1 MSIKKT
7 SRPSAGFAAAGDHAD
22 AAVNLYPRIARRG
35 GSRGFQIGKEILALM
50 NLAVGVDVGELQRQE
65 PAGDRFVVG
74 TQGRAERL
82 IGFEHQNVFA
92 WRDLRP

>member
-1 MSIKKT
+1 VAIG
-7 SRPSAGFAAAGDHAD
+7 GFAMAGDHAD
-22 AAVNLYPRIARRG
+22 AAVDFHHRVARRG
-35 GSRGFQIGKEILALM
+35 RRYSFETAEEILAFV

-82 IGFEHQNVFA
+82 IGFEH
-92 WRDLRP
+92 